1 VVTAVSPATGAPGSG
16 VTVTG
21 TGFTGATKV
30 SFGTSAAS
38 PFAVDSDTSISTT
51 APAGTGA
58 ADVTVT
64 TPGGTSV
71 VVPAGKYTFIPLPVV
86 TGIAP
91 TEGATSGG
99 TGVNITGTGFMG
111 ATGVLFGTTP
121 AASFTVNSD
130 TSIAA
135 VAPVGNGTVDVIV
148 VAPVGSSA
156 VGPKF
161 SYVGLPVVVA
171 ALTKEFPIGNT
182 AAKILEPGMV
192 MVCDPAGY
200 RVKTFGHLSAML
212 PPDAA
217 VNDLVEIYA
226 VSSRVGEGINVS
238 LFPPVGESIN
248 DNKPSAGTNADCA
261 VVVSSDGGKQFRK
274 VSATNWRTLGSN

>member
-121 AASFTVNSD
+121 ATSFVVNSD

-182 AAKILEPGMV
+182 AAAMV
-192 MVCDPAGY
+192 AGPLVLVSDPAGY
-200 RVKTFGHLSAML
+200 RVKTFGHLSAVL
-212 PPDAA
+212 PPDAD
-217 VNDLVEIYA
+217 VKTSVTVFA
-226 VSSRVGEGINVS
+226 VSSRLDEGINVEI
-238 LFPPVGESIN
+238 FPPVGESIN
-248 DNKPSAGTNADCA
+248 NNKPSTGTNTGCA
-261 VVVSSDGGKQFRK
+261 AVVSSGAGRVFMK
-274 VSATNWRTLGSN
+274 VSATNWQTLGSN